1 MEVTVVTAKA
11 RTVTLAQ
18 QSSASERR
26 CCSGGPSSFVWPPSR
41 ARWPFSTRRLTHFA
55 DLVQRVAGTGFDSRK
70 DQVLGRQTF
79 AFVARLPCFPAM
91 SIRCPFHPTAT
102 AAVPRPAAPEVDA
115 ELEFLAEVYEGEA
128 LGQRRRDL
136 AAALSKGLPAPLTSD
151 ELAWAG
157 QIAWRNHAR
166 CIGRLHW
173 RSLRVRDE
181 RDLAT
186 PEALAASLREHL
198 ALAQEGG
205 LARPHL
211 TVFAPATAKSRGPRI
226 WNRQLCGYAG
236 YRSADGTVLGDPAHA
251 SLTEA
256 ALHLGWKPPAS
267 PTAFDLLP
275 WIIEGA
281 DGGPRLFPLPP
292 GAVREVPLRHPTHRW
307 FEGIGLRWYAVPI
320 VSNLRFHA
328 AGTDF
333 PAAPF
338 NGWYMGTEIG
348 ARNLGDADR
357 YNLLPLIAD
366 RLGLDRRAR
375 HSLWRDHA
383 LLVLN
388 EAVLHSYATE
398 GVKLVDH
405 HTASE
410 EFMHF
415 LAREKTLGR
424 PVSARWDWI
433 VPPLAGSATR
443 VFHEP
448 MAEFPTTPDF
458 HPQPDPS
465 PSSA

>member
-1 MEVTVVTAKA
+1 
-11 RTVTLAQ
+11 
-18 QSSASERR
+18 
-26 CCSGGPSSFVWPPSR
+26 
-41 ARWPFSTRRLTHFA
+41 
-55 DLVQRVAGTGFDSRK
+55 
-70 DQVLGRQTF
+70 
-79 AFVARLPCFPAM
+79 M
-91 SIRCPFHPTAT
+91 SLRCPFHTALN
-102 AAVPRPAAPEVDA
+102 AAVRPPVAPGIDA
-115 ELEFLAEVYEGEA
+115 ELEFMAEVHEGRT
-128 LGQRRRDL
+128 LKQRRRDV
-136 AAALSKGLPAPLTSD
+136 AAALGAGLPAPLTST

-157 QIAWRNHAR
+157 RIAWRNHAR

-181 RDLAT
+181 RDVAT

-205 LARPHL
+205 LARPYL
-211 TVFAPATAKSRGPRI
+211 TVFGPATASSRGPRI

-236 YRSADGTVLGDPAHA
+236 YRSADGSVLGDPAHA
-251 SLTEA
+251 SLTA
-256 ALHLGWKPPAS
+256 AAIELGWKPPSS

-281 DGGPRLFPLPP
+281 DGRPQVFPLTP
-292 GAVREVPLRHPTHRW
+292 GAVREVRLSHPAYPW

-348 ARNLGDADR
+348 ARNLADTDR

-366 RLGLDRRAR
+366 RLGLNRSAR
-375 HSLWRDHA
+375 QSLWRDHA

-388 EAVLHSYATE
+388 EAVLHSYSVA

-405 HTASE
+405 HTASD
-410 EFMHF
+410 EFMRF
-415 LAREKTLGR
+415 IAREKTDAR

-433 VPPLAGSATR
+433 VPPLSGSTTR

-458 HPQPDPS
+458 HPRPDPWRGN
-465 PSSA
+465 